1 MRRTVVAAAVLSALA
16 GGVGVGYALD
26 SPENNGSAVS
36 APPGPVDI
44 GFAQDMTVHH
54 EQAVQLAQLVRP
66 RTKDPKIA
74 ALADGIVTDQLLDI
88 GAMRGYL
95 TLWGA
100 PMLPSGPP
108 MTWMKSHDHASGMP
122 GMASVQQLD
131 ALRAAEGDALD
142 RMFLDLMLRHHQGGQ
157 SMLTDAQENAEV
169 PAIRTLAGRIAFHQ
183 QEETRTIRAL
193 LAALRA

>member
-1 MRRTVVAAAVLSALA
+1 MRRAFLAAAVLGALA
-16 GGVGVGYALD
+16 GGVGIGFALD
-26 SPENNGSAVS
+26 SPEDHAAVASA
-36 APPGPVDI
+36 APGPVDI

-54 EQAVQLAQLVRP
+54 EQAVQMAQLVRP

-74 ALADGIVTDQLLDI
+74 ALADGILTDQLLDI

-108 MTWMKSHDHASGMP
+108 MTWMLAHDGPMTMP
-122 GMASVQQLD
+122 GMASAAQLD
-131 ALRAAEGDALD
+131 GLRTATGTALD

-157 SMLTDAQENAEV
+157 VMLTDAQQNAEV
-169 PAIRTLAGRIAFHQ
+169 PAVRNLAARITFHQ
-183 QEETRTIRAL
+183 QEETRTISAL
-193 LAALRA
+193 LAAER